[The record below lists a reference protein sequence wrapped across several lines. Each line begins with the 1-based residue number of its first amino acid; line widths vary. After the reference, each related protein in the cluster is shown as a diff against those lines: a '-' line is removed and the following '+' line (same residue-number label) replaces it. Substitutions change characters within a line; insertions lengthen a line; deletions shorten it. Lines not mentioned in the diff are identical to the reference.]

1 MIIIF
6 LQRNET
12 EILEPQQEEK
22 EKGGEVMI
30 TLQYRL
36 RRMSVRLAFVILFL
50 AGTSIDIGGLL
61 HGLKPHWF

>member
-61 HGLKPHWF
+61 HGLKPH